1 MRRDLRDR
9 LERLE
14 RRMPPPHD
22 PPSAE
27 ERERAYEISVLHFA
41 AWLEGGT
48 LEDVPEQHRD
58 AETWSDMEEYGPVLL
73 WMEEEGFLGGGG
85 ELPAA
90 DADLDPADGYPDV
103 VDGRPGPPAGDASGE
118 LP

>member
-14 RRMPPPHD
+14 RRMPPPSNL
-22 PPSAE
+22 PSAE
-27 ERERAYEISVLHFA
+27 EREEADRIEAMHIE
-41 AWLEGGT
+41 AWLEGRT
-48 LEDVPEQHRD
+48 LEDIPEQYRD
-58 AETWSDMEEYGPVLL
+58 TKRWSNLEKYGPVLL

-85 ELPAA
+85 ELPEVGAG
-90 DADLDPADGYPDV
+90 LDPADGYSDD
-103 VDGRPGPPAGDASGE
+103 VDGRPEPPDGDAPGG